1 MIHTSAPT
9 HYCDSFGFDA
19 DWRKA
24 RLDLLGLSSQDA
36 ALARRLR
43 TAVIEPNADAVIEAF
58 YAKLFSDAESSR
70 LLAHADRETL
80 AHRQVDYL
88 LRLGEDFATQAYF
101 EDRLRIGLVH
111 AWVGVPLGLYLCAYQ
126 ALESIIETHIECCIE
141 TADERR
147 RLSGFLHKVAALDTS
162 LASEVYH
169 IAQIRHLESSVA
181 RLRDERAQLRHQ
193 AGTDSLTGLANRAN
207 ILSHLS
213 QALAAA
219 VRADQPLCL
228 IMADLDR
235 FKEINDDFGHPAGDQ
250 ALRDAAA
257 RLGTALRDFDL
268 VGRYGGEEFI
278 AVLQNTDLDA
288 AVQIAERVRRRF
300 ADHPF
305 DIDRKPNRI
314 TISQG
319 VALAY
324 PGDSV
329 DSLIARAD
337 AALYAAKQT
346 GRDCV
351 MVAKGPE

>member
-24 RLDLLGLSSQDA
+24 RLDLLGLSPQDA

-43 TAVIEPNADAVIEAF
+43 TAVVEPNADALIEAF
-58 YAKLFSDAESSR
+58 YAKLLADAESSR
-70 LLAHADRETL
+70 LLAHADRERL
-80 AHRQVDYL
+80 AHRQIGYL
-88 LRLGEDFATQAYF
+88 LRLGEDFTNQAYF

-126 ALESIIETHIECCIE
+126 ALESIIEAHIERCIE
-141 TADERR
+141 ATDERR
-147 RLSGFLHKVAALDTS
+147 LLSRFLHKIAALDTS

-193 AGTDSLTGLANRAN
+193 AGTDALTGLANRAS
-207 ILSHLS
+207 ILPRLS
-213 QALAAA
+213 QALAEA
-219 VRADQPLCL
+219 VRADRPLCV

-235 FKEINDDFGHPAGDQ
+235 FKAINDSFGHPAGDQ
-250 ALRDAAA
+250 VLRDAAA
-257 RLGTALRDFDL
+257 RLGTILRDFDL

-278 AVLQNTDLDA
+278 AVLRNTDLDA
-288 AVQIAERVRRRF
+288 AMQIAERVRRRF
-300 ADHPF
+300 ADHAF
-305 DIDRKPNRI
+305 EIGENARRI

-319 VALAY
+319 VALAH

-337 AALYAAKQT
+337 AALYAAKQA

-351 MVAKGPE
+351 MAAQDPE